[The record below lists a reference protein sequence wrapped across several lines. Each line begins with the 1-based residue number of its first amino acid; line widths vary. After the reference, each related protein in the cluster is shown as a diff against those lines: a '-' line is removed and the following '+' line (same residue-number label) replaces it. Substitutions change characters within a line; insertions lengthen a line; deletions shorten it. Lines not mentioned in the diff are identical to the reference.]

1 MQGDGVLQTRRSVFE
16 ALLQLVPSAEVSTSK
31 RSVSFL
37 GPYVAGSDF
46 GNEVLGAAEYVSF
59 YQALV
64 PEIAP
69 EAYAD
74 RFCTPSHGVPVP
86 IDPSV
91 PISAHAKVLWR
102 AQFEHAAKRDP
113 AGGLPVRLD
122 RDILRSFLGFG
133 LLSNG
138 LFSTTVAPVGPYDSR
153 LERLGA
159 DRDSLACSRDRQP
172 REGRSLFRRPEGNRF
187 RVGKT
192 TWLLEP
198 KLLQP
203 DWRRSHESDRC
214 GAEPALFRSGFLRIG
229 VRAWSRGS
237 ATSPGLAR
245 PCSHG

>member
-16 ALLQLVPSAEVSTSK
+16 ALLQLVPSAEVSTSE

-122 RDILRSFLGFG
+122 RDILRSFRGFG

-138 LFSTTVAPVGPYDSR
+138 LFSTTVAPVGLMTAVWNASVQIATAWRALVIDSQER
-153 LERLGA
+153 AEACFVGLKATDFEWGGRLGCW
-159 DRDSLACSRDRQP
+159 SLSYYNP
-172 REGRSLFRRPEGNRF
+172 
-187 RVGKT
+187 
-192 TWLLEP
+192 
-198 KLLQP
+198 
-203 DWRRSHESDRC
+203 
-214 GAEPALFRSGFLRIG
+214 IG
-229 VRAWSRGS
+229 VVHMK
-237 ATSPGLAR
+237 ATDAAPSQLCFVLA
-245 PCSHG
+245 S